1 MPTLTGIHNVNEFYS
16 HHYLAEI
23 FAGDIQATLERW
35 REQAESASA
44 RTPWAELRALAP
56 EHLRFRRDFERERRA
71 GQRILRQREW
81 FRLLLAALGYPCKPA
96 NLALEDGAEVPILCA
111 DGVSSGTPRLLALGA
126 FDATGEGEDPL
137 SLKPHALQFHGEAP
151 PPEAVLNE
159 TWETI
164 VTRRLFAQTNPPRWI
179 LILSCNSVL
188 LLERGKWT
196 HNRLLRFDFDDILS
210 LREDATLKATA
221 ALLHRESLQPGSARG
236 HPSHR
241 ESLLPASAETHARQP
256 RAAGEL
262 PGDERAGRRGRCQ
275 TGWGAAA
282 EQPTPLRAAGEKLG
296 YDRWLTVNTCK
307 TRQHSPFRQGVML
320 HVHLTNWP
328 DDKGCDRPGTF
339 EN

>member
-1 MPTLTGIHNVNEFYS
+1 MSLTGIHNENEFYS

-35 REQAESASA
+35 REQAESANV
-44 RTPWAELRALAP
+44 RTPWAELRALAA

-81 FRLLLAALGYPCKPA
+81 FRLLLAALGFSCKPA

-111 DGVSSGTPRLLALGA
+111 DGGAAGAPRLLALGT

-137 SLKPHALQFHGEAP
+137 SLKPCALQFHGEAP

-164 VTRRLFAQTNPPRWI
+164 VTRRLFAQTHPPRWI

-221 ALLHRESLQPGSARG
+221 ALHQP
-236 HPSHR
+236 
-241 ESLLPASAETHARQP
+241 
-256 RAAGEL
+256 
-262 PGDERAGRRGRCQ
+262 
-275 TGWGAAA
+275 
-282 EQPTPLRAAGEKLG
+282 PLSFA
-296 YDRWLTVNTCK
+296 
-307 TRQHSPFRQGVML
+307 
-320 HVHLTNWP
+320 
-328 DDKGCDRPGTF
+328 
-339 EN
+339 